1 MYDQN
6 FGTCRGC
13 GKQIIWT
20 RTPAGKNMPCDPCL
34 ITFTE
39 DAKGPETFILPDGQ
53 TKRGRQAENGERGY
67 IPHWATCPNWKQ
79 FKRKGE
85 KS

>member
-6 FGTCRGC
+6 FGSCRGC

-20 RTPAGKNMPCDPCL
+20 RTPAGRNMPCDPEL
-34 ITFTE
+34 ITFT
-39 DAKGPETFILPDGQ
+39 AGKGNETFITPDGQ
-53 TKRGRQAENGERGY
+53 TKRGARSEEGEQGY

-79 FKRKGE
+79 FKR
-85 KS
+85 